1 VVAEVCG
8 ELGGDIH
15 FIDVSAVGQT
25 TRVYLSSHPM
35 VCAVEKL
42 DQNIID
48 TLHFPDSNSGR
59 MFSLNLS
66 YAFNVATFNE
76 TTTLLRPLSKTG
88 GTASNNIAP
97 NYVDGALFA
106 NDGEF
111 YLYG

>member
-1 VVAEVCG
+1 
-8 ELGGDIH
+8 
-15 FIDVSAVGQT
+15 
-25 TRVYLSSHPM
+25 
-35 VCAVEKL
+35 
-42 DQNIID
+42 
-48 TLHFPDSNSGR
+48 

>member
-1 VVAEVCG
+1 
-8 ELGGDIH
+8 
-15 FIDVSAVGQT
+15 
-25 TRVYLSSHPM
+25 
-35 VCAVEKL
+35 
-42 DQNIID
+42 
-48 TLHFPDSNSGR
+48 

-66 YAFNVATFNE
+66 YAFNVATFNQ
-76 TTTLLRPLSKTG
+76 TTSLLRPLSKTG

>member
-1 VVAEVCG
+1 MCCE
-8 ELGGDIH
+8 EPLLDH
-15 FIDVSAVGQT
+15 HSPSA
-25 TRVYLSSHPM
+25 L
-35 VCAVEKL
+35 
-42 DQNIID
+42 
-48 TLHFPDSNSGR
+48 PDANSGR

-66 YAFNVATFNE
+66 YAFNIATFNE
-76 TTTLLRPLSKTG
+76 TTSLLRPLSKTG